1 MTTSDMRT
9 QSTRTESEL
18 RLQLRGL
25 RREIEPGHDLWP
37 GIQARIGQLPAQAA
51 APSRGNPA
59 MRLAPWA
66 LAASLVLAVGV
77 AWRMQPPPASVQAAD
92 DGTGVAAVALDRE
105 ADAMTAEYRAA
116 LQELQTA
123 TPRPSLARREQPALR
138 ELDQSARQIREA
150 IALDPQSRFLLER
163 LRRTYA
169 LRLELTQH
177 AITQGASLG

>member
-1 MTTSDMRT
+1 MTKSDM
-9 QSTRTESEL
+9 RTESEL

-37 GIQARIGQLPAQAA
+37 GIQARIGQLPARAT

-59 MRLAPWA
+59 TRLAPWA

-77 AWRMQPPPASVQAAD
+77 AWRMQPPPVSALAAAAD
-92 DGTGVAAVALDRE
+92 GSAGLAAIALDRE
-105 ADAMTAEYRAA
+105 ADAMTTEYRAA
-116 LQELQTA
+116 LQELQAA
-123 TPRPSLARREQPALR
+123 TPQPSVARREQPALR

-169 LRLELTQH
+169 LRLALTQRTITQH
-177 AITQGASLG
+177 ASLG